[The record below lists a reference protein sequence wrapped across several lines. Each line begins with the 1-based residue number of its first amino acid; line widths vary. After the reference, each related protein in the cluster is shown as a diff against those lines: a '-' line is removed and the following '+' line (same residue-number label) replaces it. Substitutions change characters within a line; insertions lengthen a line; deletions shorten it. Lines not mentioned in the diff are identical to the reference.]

1 MKMRNP
7 QSATM
12 TSQPDVTPAALGVGV
27 IDKPT
32 GWTSHQVV
40 AKVRRIVGT
49 RKVGHAGTL
58 DPMATGVLLIGIG
71 RATRLLGHLA
81 LTDKAY
87 AATIRLGLATVT
99 DDAEGEVTERPG
111 ARGVTDDQVASAL
124 EKLRAS
130 TTQVPSSVSAIKING
145 VRSYA
150 KVRSGQDV
158 VLAPRPVTV
167 DRLEVVARRD
177 VQLQG
182 LAVVDLDV
190 VVECSSGCYVR
201 ALARDLG
208 IALGT
213 GGHLTAL
220 RRTRVGQ
227 FMLDE
232 AQTFDA
238 DTSNL
243 TVLDMADV
251 AGRCFASVTLDPVQ
265 VIQVRNGRQLPQF
278 DLPANPT
285 ALLSPEGTL
294 LALYRPRAGG
304 GAIAEAVFSD

>member
-1 MKMRNP
+1 
-7 QSATM
+7 M
-12 TSQPDVTPAALGVGV
+12 TSQPDVRSAASGVVV

-40 AKVRRIVGT
+40 AKVRRIAGT

-87 AATIRLGLATVT
+87 QATIRLGLATVT
-99 DDAEGEVTERPG
+99 DDAEGEVTEQAG
-111 ARGVTDDQVASAL
+111 ATGVTADQIATAIAR
-124 EKLRAS
+124 LRAS
-130 TTQVPSSVSAIKING
+130 RMQVPSSVSAIKING

-167 DRLEVVARRD
+167 DRLEVFARRD
-177 VQLQG
+177 VQLEAI
-182 LAVVDLDV
+182 AVIDLDV

-208 IALGT
+208 IALRT

-220 RRTRVGQ
+220 RRTRVGP

-232 AQTFDA
+232 AQAVDT
-238 DTSNL
+238 DTSAL
-243 TVLDMADV
+243 TMLDMAEV
-251 AGRCFASVTLDPVQ
+251 ARRCFASVTLDPEQ
-265 VIQVRNGRQLPQF
+265 AIQVRNGRQLAQF

-304 GAIAEAVFSD
+304 GAIAEAVFSG

>member
-1 MKMRNP
+1 
-7 QSATM
+7 M
-12 TSQPDVTPAALGVGV
+12 TSQPDVTPAASGVAV

-99 DDAEGEVTERPG
+99 DDAEGEVTKTPG
-111 ARGVTDDQVASAL
+111 ARGMTDDQVASAL
-124 EKLRAS
+124 ERLRAS

-158 VLAPRPVTV
+158 VLAPRPVIV

-177 VQLQG
+177 VQLQAI
-182 LAVVDLDV
+182 AVVDLDV

-220 RRTRVGQ
+220 RRTRVGP

-232 AQTFDA
+232 AQAFDT

-251 AGRCFASVTLDPVQ
+251 ARRCFASVTVDPAQ
-265 VIQVRNGRQLPQF
+265 VIQIRNGRQLPQF

-304 GAIAEAVFSD
+304 GAIAEAVFSG

>member
-1 MKMRNP
+1 
-7 QSATM
+7 M
-12 TSQPDVTPAALGVGV
+12 TSQPDVTPAASGVAV

-99 DDAEGEVTERPG
+99 DDAEGEVTKRPG
-111 ARGVTDDQVASAL
+111 ARGVTDDQVVSAL
-124 EKLRAS
+124 ERLRAS

-158 VLAPRPVTV
+158 VLAPRPVIV

-177 VQLQG
+177 VQLQAV
-182 LAVVDLDV
+182 AVVDLDV

-220 RRTRVGQ
+220 RRTRVGP

-251 AGRCFASVTLDPVQ
+251 AGRCFASVTLDPAQ

-304 GAIAEAVFSD
+304 GAIAEAVFSG

>member
-1 MKMRNP
+1 
-7 QSATM
+7 M
-12 TSQPDVTPAALGVGV
+12 TSQPDLTPAVSGVAA

-40 AKVRRIVGT
+40 AKVRRIAGT

-99 DDAEGEVTERPG
+99 DDAEGEVTEAAG
-111 ARGVTDDQVASAL
+111 ARAVTDDQIATAL
-124 EKLRAS
+124 ERLRAS
-130 TTQVPSSVSAIKING
+130 RTQVPSSVSAIKING

-158 VLAPRPVTV
+158 VLDPRPVTV

-177 VQLQG
+177 VQLEAI
-182 LAVVDLDV
+182 AVVDLDV

-220 RRTRVGQ
+220 RRTRVGP
-227 FMLDE
+227 FTLDE
-232 AQTFDA
+232 AQTFDTN
-238 DTSNL
+238 TSAL

-251 AGRCFASVTLDPVQ
+251 ARRCFASVTVDPAQ

-294 LALYRPRAGG
+294 LALYRPGAGG
-304 GAIAEAVFSD
+304 GAIAEAVFSG

>member
-1 MKMRNP
+1 
-7 QSATM
+7 M
-12 TSQPDVTPAALGVGV
+12 TSQPDVTPAALGVAV

-40 AKVRRIVGT
+40 AKVRRIAGT

-58 DPMATGVLLIGIG
+58 EPMATGVLLIGIG

-87 AATIRLGLATVT
+87 QATIRLGLATVT
-99 DDAEGEVTERPG
+99 DDAEGEVTEQAG
-111 ARGVTDDQVASAL
+111 ATGVTADQIATALAS
-124 EKLRAS
+124 LRAS
-130 TTQVPSSVSAIKING
+130 RMQVPSSVSAIKING

-167 DRLEVVARRD
+167 DRLEVLARRD
-177 VQLQG
+177 VQLE
-182 LAVVDLDV
+182 AIVVIDLDV

-220 RRTRVGQ
+220 RRTRVGP
-227 FMLDE
+227 FTLDE
-232 AQTFDA
+232 AQTVDT
-238 DTSNL
+238 DTSAL
-243 TVLDMADV
+243 TMLDMAEV
-251 AGRCFASVTLDPVQ
+251 ARRCFASVTLDPAQ

-285 ALLSPEGTL
+285 ALLSPDGTL
-294 LALYRPRAGG
+294 LALYRPRVGG
-304 GAIAEAVFSD
+304 GAIAEAVFSG

>member
-1 MKMRNP
+1 
-7 QSATM
+7 M

-40 AKVRRIVGT
+40 AKVRRIAGT

-87 AATIRLGLATVT
+87 QATIRLGLATVT
-99 DDAEGEVTERPG
+99 DDAEGEVTEQAG
-111 ARGVTDDQVASAL
+111 ATGVTADQIATALAS
-124 EKLRAS
+124 LRAS
-130 TTQVPSSVSAIKING
+130 RMQVPSSVSAIKING

-167 DRLEVVARRD
+167 DRLEVLARRD
-177 VQLQG
+177 VQLE
-182 LAVVDLDV
+182 AIVVIDLDV

-220 RRTRVGQ
+220 RRTRVGP
-227 FMLDE
+227 FTLDE
-232 AQTFDA
+232 AQTVDT
-238 DTSNL
+238 DTSAL
-243 TVLDMADV
+243 TVLDMAEV
-251 AGRCFASVTLDPVQ
+251 ARRCFASVTLDPAQ

-294 LALYRPRAGG
+294 LALYRPRVGG
-304 GAIAEAVFSD
+304 GAIAEAVFSG